1 MSHKSETISVRT
13 ARLNHILLGQVDAA
27 LKTNKTICEGLNR
40 EGLLDALCCMYDEC
54 NKDNLKR
61 KDKNVAEFVNKCKWF
76 FFVRLCEPI
85 FNFLF
90 FL

>member
-13 ARLNHILLGQVDAA
+13 ARLNHILLGQGQDAA
-27 LKTNKTICEGLNR
+27 LKTNKIICEGLNR

-61 KDKNVAEFVNKCKWF
+61 KDKNVAEFVNKCKF
-76 FFVRLCEPI
+76 FFVCFFVRL
-85 FNFLF
+85 
-90 FL
+90 

>member
-13 ARLNHILLGQVDAA
+13 ARLNHILLGQGQDAA
-27 LKTNKTICEGLNR
+27 LKINKTICEGLNR

-61 KDKNVAEFVNKCKWF
+61 KDKNVAEFVNKCKFFF
-76 FFVRLCEPI
+76 FFVRL
-85 FNFLF
+85 
-90 FL
+90 